1 MDKKL
6 IAIRDLCKTIPN
18 LGKKQLQ
25 KMMYLLQRHG
35 LNLGLRYAI
44 HFYGPYCAQLDYSL
58 HEYESEGALMINT
71 SGMTHCIS
79 MTNEIPEMQF
89 DGNDLEVEN
98 RVFEM
103 YASRSP
109 LELEAITTID
119 YVAHIML
126 KESASKEEV
135 IEKVMK
141 IKGTKFRREY
151 LIAEYDNL
159 SRNGLI
165 ESTPVGV

>member
-1 MDKKL
+1 MDKEL

-25 KMMYLLQRHG
+25 KMMYLLERHG
-35 LNLGLRYAI
+35 LDFGLRYAI
-44 HFYGPYCAQLDYSL
+44 HFYGPYCAQLDYLL
-58 HEYESEGALMINT
+58 HEYESEGILIINT
-71 SGMTHCIS
+71 SSMTHSIS

-89 DGNDLEVEN
+89 DGMDLEVEN

-119 YVAHIML
+119 YVAHTML
-126 KESASKEEV
+126 KERASQEEV

-141 IKGTKFRREY
+141 IKGTKFRREA
-151 LIAEYDNL
+151 LIAEYKIL

-165 ESTPVGV
+165 ESSHIGV